1 MSQTT
6 NGTFDA
12 LATRL
17 RGRLLRPADV
27 DYDDARHI
35 WNAVIDRRPAA
46 IAQCSGA
53 ADVRDCI
60 RFACEVDVPFSIR
73 GGGHNIAGTAVC
85 DGGLMIDLSGRRGI
99 HVDMERRRVRVEPG
113 ATLGDLDRETLAHGL
128 AVPAGIVS
136 TTGVAGLAL
145 AGGFGWLSRKWG
157 YTCDHLLSADVVTAQ
172 GDFVRASAEE
182 HPDLFWGLK
191 GGGGNFG
198 VVTSFEFA
206 ARPLGPAVTAG
217 IAVHPLENGREVLA
231 LYRELAAAAPEE
243 LSLLLVL
250 RKAPPA
256 PFIPEE
262 MHGRPIAAIAVC
274 HPEPG
279 DAAERAVGP
288 IRRCGPPAADNIQ
301 AKPFNAHQTLLDAA
315 QPKGRHYYWK
325 SDYIADFPQGIDDV
339 LLGAAERLTSPHSG
353 ILVMQLGGAIAR
365 VGRHESAVG
374 YRDAGHVVNIAG
386 SWEDPK
392 EPAERHIGWARETFE
407 ALQPFSMGGGYV
419 NFLTADELAEK
430 SGSRVRAAFDGD
442 TYERLRRLK
451 RSWDPDNLFRHNQNI
466 TPAEPAA
473 AELTPGER

>member
-1 MSQTT
+1 MSR
-6 NGTFDA
+6 NIDGVFDS

-17 RGRLLRPADV
+17 RGRLLRAADPG
-27 DYDDARHI
+27 YDEARRV
-35 WNAVIDRRPAA
+35 WNAMIDRKPAA

-53 ADVRDCI
+53 SDIRDCI
-60 RFACEVDVPFSIR
+60 RFAREADVPFSIR

-85 DGGLMIDLSGRRGI
+85 DGGLMIDQSGRRGV

-128 AVPAGIVS
+128 VVPAGIVS

-157 YTCDHLLSADVVTAQ
+157 YTCDHLISADVVTAE
-172 GDFVRASAEE
+172 GDFIRASAEE
-182 HPDLFWGLK
+182 HPDLFWALK

-206 ARPLGPAVTAG
+206 ARPLAPAVTAG
-217 IAVHPLENGREVLA
+217 MAIHFLENGYELLA
-231 LYRELAAAAPEE
+231 LYRELAASAPEE

-256 PFIPEE
+256 PFIPED

-274 HPEPG
+274 YPKTG

-288 IRRCGPPAADNIQ
+288 IRRCGPPVVDSIRT
-301 AKPFNAHQTLLDAA
+301 KPFQVHQTMLDAA

-325 SDYIADFPQGIDDV
+325 SDYVADFARGTDDV
-339 LLGAAERLTSPHSG
+339 LLDAAENLTSPHSS

-365 VGRHESAVG
+365 IDSHGSAVG
-374 YRDAGHVVNIAG
+374 HRNAGHVVNIAA
-386 SWEDPK
+386 SWESSK
-392 EPAERHIGWARETFE
+392 EPPERHVGWAREAFDR
-407 ALQPFSMGGGYV
+407 LQPFSMGGGYV
-419 NFLTADELAEK
+419 NFLTADELAD
-430 SGSRVRAAFDGD
+430 GGGRVRAAFAPE

-451 RSWDPDNLFRHNQNI
+451 RTWDPDNLFRHNQNI
-466 TPAEPAA
+466 VPAETATVAPA
-473 AELTPGER
+473 PGMC